1 MNFWKRNLIRNKL
14 INDRVT
20 EELKEFSMEQIASA
34 ISPKPSAVKQKMI
47 ALLGLILLALCAGGA
62 GFLLGYEIHS

>member
-1 MNFWKRNLIRNKL
+1 
-14 INDRVT
+14 VT